1 MLILSLSQVRKIY
14 YYYYYYYYIEE
25 VELTFVISTKIEHL
39 LLQANYLKV
48 KYNKVTPTLPFQA
61 LFSRS
66 KAFRLSG
73 WCKCICGQG
82 KVLRWLN
89 NLRLPN
95 SADQLDRPG
104 ISSSFNSATL
114 INPKRRYP
122 QLLQTKELFYSQYPL
137 LSILQHLLNCH
148 SAKCHF

>member
-104 ISSSFNSATL
+104 ISSSFNSATSRPLKQVRDTL
-114 INPKRRYP
+114 IDECPIAFCSLVIEP
-122 QLLQTKELFYSQYPL
+122 VLLKMSIEPECLKE
-137 LSILQHLLNCH
+137 
-148 SAKCHF
+148 